1 MRTAKTIL
9 ALAVL
14 AGTAR
19 QGAGQEPTVTAFLKQ
34 DQAILG
40 VGGVRST
47 PYVTINDSRLWA
59 ARIGTDFVDSERD
72 FVVLRNGFV
81 TLREGMA
88 IFNPAG
94 YILDDWNSLTL
105 SNRGDFGMLLKITNA
120 TESKEGV
127 FWNLVPVV
135 LGGQAIVSPLLGAN
149 SVYDK
154 FRNIKM
160 NGDNVMYVV
169 ASINNTA
176 VGSGNSKEDA
186 LIRLDL
192 SSTGALLATTV
203 LATKDMNLPLIPGAK
218 VTTLSATEHG
228 MDVNRQGDVIVQVS
242 AGPGQGKTAVWIN
255 LDTIVAQEQQDTPI
269 PGVKWRGL
277 GGAKCGINNNGG
289 YVVSGNTDA
298 TDSFL
303 IVKSGQKFVAGG
315 DILPQFSTGP
325 VQQNSLSPIVLT
337 DHDDV
342 FWVARFAGTS
352 DDAFARNYEPIV
364 QRNRTTVEG
373 NLVVGIVADENAFSV
388 SPNGRFFIGRVDIQS
403 VGFSV
408 VFIDFG
414 LVEEIPGCTGNP
426 GQLKLVSGKP
436 LVGQTMM
443 LSVDNG
449 QAPGVIPTLAFSTRP
464 AIPNNPCGLPTVF
477 GEVLISPANTRLIEI
492 LDPWNGV
499 DPVTYELAVPNLI
512 SLVDATFYAQAAF
525 FDSKR
530 PSSEKYRLTNA
541 LRFELGPP

>member
-34 DQAILG
+34 NQAILG
-40 VGGVRST
+40 VGGVRTT

-105 SNRGDFGMLLKITNA
+105 SNRGDFGMLLKIKNA

-135 LGGQAIVSPLLGAN
+135 LGGDVIVSPLLGAN

-160 NGDNVMYVV
+160 NGNNVMYVV

-186 LIRLDL
+186 LVRLDL

-218 VTTLSATEHG
+218 VTTLSSTEHG

-303 IVKSGQKFVAGG
+303 IVKNGQKFVAGG
-315 DILPQFSTGP
+315 DILPQLSTGP

-373 NLVVGIVADENAFSV
+373 NLIVGIVADENAFSV

-408 VFIDFG
+408 VFVDFG
-414 LVEEIPGCTGNP
+414 LVEEIPGCTGNS

-477 GEVLISPANTRLIEI
+477 GEVLISPANTRLIEL

-499 DPVTYELAVPNLI
+499 DPVTYELTVPNLI

-525 FDSKR
+525 FDPKR